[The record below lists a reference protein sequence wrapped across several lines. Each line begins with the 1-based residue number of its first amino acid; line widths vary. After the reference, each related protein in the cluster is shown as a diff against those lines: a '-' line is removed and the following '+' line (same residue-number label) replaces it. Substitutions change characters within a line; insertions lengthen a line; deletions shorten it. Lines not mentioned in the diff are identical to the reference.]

1 MITVKEKIING
12 IQSINNEELLQE
24 VYTLFQDIQETKKI
38 IILNPEQKLEIEEA
52 RNDYKNNR
60 FYSTEETFK
69 DLLDD

>member
-1 MITVKEKIING
+1 MITVKEKIINA
-12 IQSINNEELLQE
+12 IQGINNEELLQE

-38 IILNPEQKLEIEEA
+38 IILNSEQKLEIEEA

>member
-1 MITVKEKIING
+1 MITIKEKIING

-24 VYTLFQDIQETKKI
+24 IYTLFQDIQETKKI
-38 IILNPEQKLEIEEA
+38 IILNSEQKLEIEEA

>member
-24 VYTLFQDIQETKKI
+24 VYTLFQDIQETKNI
-38 IILNPEQKLEIEEA
+38 IILNSEQKLEIEEA

>member
-24 VYTLFQDIQETKKI
+24 VYTLFQDIQETRNI
-38 IILNPEQKLEIEEA
+38 IILNSEQKLEIEEA

>member
-38 IILNPEQKLEIEEA
+38 IILNSEQKLEIEEA

-60 FYSTEETFK
+60 FYSTEETFM

>member
-24 VYTLFQDIQETKKI
+24 VYTLFQDNQETKKI
-38 IILNPEQKLEIEEA
+38 IILNSEQKLEIEEA

>member
-12 IQSINNEELLQE
+12 IQNINNEELLQE

-38 IILNPEQKLEIEEA
+38 IILNSEQKLEIEEA

>member
-12 IQSINNEELLQE
+12 IQNINNEELLQE
-24 VYTLFQDIQETKKI
+24 VYTLFQDIQETKNI
-38 IILNPEQKLEIEEA
+38 IILNSEQKLEIEEA

>member
-38 IILNPEQKLEIEEA
+38 IILNSEQKLEIEEA
-52 RNDYKNNR
+52 RTLWSYKIKNNEKR
-60 FYSTEETFK
+60 
-69 DLLDD
+69 

>member
-12 IQSINNEELLQE
+12 IQNINNEELLQE

>member
-1 MITVKEKIING
+1 MITVKEKIITG

-38 IILNPEQKLEIEEA
+38 IILNSEQKLEIEEA

>member
-38 IILNPEQKLEIEEA
+38 IILNSEQKLEIEEA
-52 RNDYKNNR
+52 RKDYKNNR

>member
-1 MITVKEKIING
+1 MSTVKEKIIKG

-38 IILNPEQKLEIEEA
+38 IILNSEQKLEIEEA

>member
-38 IILNPEQKLEIEEA
+38 IILN
-52 RNDYKNNR
+52 Y
-60 FYSTEETFK
+60 
-69 DLLDD
+69 

>member
-38 IILNPEQKLEIEEA
+38 IILNSEQKLEIEEA